1 MVKKAL
7 KKTKNSLNYCRVRTM
22 VHNPCTQALCCS
34 KKIPKMVFIWGALY
48 EFLFYTSPI
57 RESGSNHR
65 PPQSLF
71 AGRRVDE
78 NFGSYEFLEFE
89 QILLFV
95 LVQRIFYQ
103 SQL

>member
-1 MVKKAL
+1 
-7 KKTKNSLNYCRVRTM
+7 
-22 VHNPCTQALCCS
+22 
-34 KKIPKMVFIWGALY
+34 MVFIWGALY

-78 NFGSYEFLEFE
+78 NFGSYEFLKIG
-89 QILLFV
+89 QILFFV
-95 LVQRIFYQ
+95 LVQRILYQ
-103 SQL
+103 SELLFDDLFNPIIPPNRYLQVGA